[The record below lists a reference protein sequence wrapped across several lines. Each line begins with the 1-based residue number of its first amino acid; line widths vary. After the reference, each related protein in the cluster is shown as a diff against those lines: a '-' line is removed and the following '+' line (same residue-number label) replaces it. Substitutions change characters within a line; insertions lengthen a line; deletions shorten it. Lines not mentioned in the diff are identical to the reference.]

1 MGARGRG
8 GQVEGEANSAER
20 LSAAL
25 LQLEDEINWD
35 AGPMLDRAIELEQQ
49 ARDLGDE
56 LLVARAELS
65 QANLH
70 MRNGDVTIAA
80 KRIWAVHQWATENNA
95 KQLAARTHLVWSN
108 IHRHLGDAAQC
119 LEHAVLCVELLDETA
134 TDFMQI
140 WHRNKL
146 GDALS
151 LSGSVDAARERYQQA
166 AGLSVSLKRPD
177 LLLAVLNNFAYA
189 EYAAGNHERAQQV
202 ADRLRAHAAEHGFQL
217 DASLQ
222 DTIGAIQIENGQYA
236 DAERTMLTCIESYHD
251 GGAQDDAD
259 ALPEYLLTLA
269 RAQRGLGAYDR
280 AQHSL
285 DSSRRLCTERELG
298 HVLVRVH
305 QEQAELHAARGEF
318 AEAFATHKEFFAAF
332 NRMHSMQR
340 EAQARTRQA
349 MLETTEARREAE
361 RFREQA
367 RRDPLTGLRNRRYVD
382 EQLPGLIESDP
393 LLTVAILD
401 LDQFKRI
408 NDHLSHDVG
417 DQVLVQVAKLLETEL
432 AAVSPDGFAARM
444 GGEEF
449 LMVLPGIGAKR
460 ATRLLDRIRQSVAR
474 YDWASLTRHLP
485 VTVSIGVAG
494 RGDSPTATQPSLL
507 SIADRNL
514 YAAKHGGRD
523 RVVHGSPVGDRIRSY
538 RDSASAA

>member
-1 MGARGRG
+1 M
-8 GQVEGEANSAER
+8 EGEADSAER

-25 LQLEDEINWD
+25 LELEDEINWD

-80 KRIWAVHQWATENNA
+80 KRIWAVHQWATQNGA
-95 KQLAARTHLVWSN
+95 RQLAARTHLVWSN

-151 LSGSVDAARERYQQA
+151 LSGSIDAARERYQQA
-166 AGLSVSLKRPD
+166 AGLSMSLNRPD
-177 LLLAVLNNFAYA
+177 LMLAVLNNYAYA
-189 EYAAGNHERAQQV
+189 EYAAGNRERAQQV
-202 ADRLRAHAAEHGFQL
+202 ADRLRAHAAEHGYQL

-222 DTIGAIQIENGQYA
+222 DTIGAIQVENGQYA
-236 DAERTMLTCIESYHD
+236 EAERTMLTCIDSYHD

-269 RAQRGLGAYDR
+269 RAQRGLGAHDR
-280 AQHSL
+280 AQRSL
-285 DSSRRLCTERELG
+285 DASRRLCIQRELG

-318 AEAFATHKEFFAAF
+318 AEAFAVHKEFFAAF

-382 EQLPGLIESDP
+382 EQLPGLIEADP

-401 LDQFKRI
+401 LDHFKRI

-432 AAVSPDGFAARM
+432 AAVAPDGFAARM

-449 LMVLPGIGAKR
+449 LMVLPGIGAER
-460 ATRLLDRIRQSVAR
+460 ATRLLDRIRQAVGR

-523 RVVHGSPVGDRIRSY
+523 CVVHGSPVGDRVRSY